1 MKQLGRIVHALVVAA
16 TCDVIYALMCNGS
29 VRNLLKNVTV
39 SSTYAYYADRY
50 YGKENLCLHTTED
63 EVTVN
68 GVLAAGE
75 GSSVLRATRSR
86 HAQVDAC
93 RRRLPNGCALI
104 E

>member
-1 MKQLGRIVHALVVAA
+1 MATRLFRMKQLGRIVHALVVAA

-39 SSTYAYYADRY
+39 SSTYTYYADRY

-75 GSSVLRATRSR
+75 GSR

-93 RRRLPNGCALI
+93 RRLPNVCALI

>member
-75 GSSVLRATRSR
+75 RSSVPPDPDTHKSI
-86 HAQVDAC
+86 C
-93 RRRLPNGCALI
+93 M
-104 E
+104 